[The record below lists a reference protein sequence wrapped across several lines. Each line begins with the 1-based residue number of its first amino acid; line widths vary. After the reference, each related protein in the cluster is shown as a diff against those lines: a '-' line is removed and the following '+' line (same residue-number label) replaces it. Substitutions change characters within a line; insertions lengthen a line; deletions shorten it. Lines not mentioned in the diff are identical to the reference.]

1 MAGTLPQGGVSEGA
15 GPGNN
20 YRRVFGRSSRDT
32 EQKPEDASMTEG
44 IGGSRGRSGKAVP
57 AAGENVILG
66 GRHARNPAADGV
78 SEGARPGIYNYRRLF
93 WQVLPGYR
101 AQARGCIHGG
111 FQEGSGRSRRKCN
124 FGGPAW
130 PEHCRRAA
138 SPRVPGPE
146 FTIIAGSLAGIGI
159 PRKPL
164 LGHLPAIPGS
174 SRVLPGNV
182 GNCKF
187 QPWHPSGRCPPA
199 LVQLCDPRK
208 LQYSLFLHELPHT
221 SCGTP
226 SLARQAAQKRQLAE
240 LESQEGKR
248 ARTQAGTAFHS
259 HPMPPVPKPSVSCQV
274 SLLQLPVRLPWQ
286 VLQREIQDLME
297 ESGLPISLD
306 GTPLCPSCILLHTC
320 TILYCS

>member
-1 MAGTLPQGGVSEGA
+1 MAAAEENVILGGRHARNPAAGRRLRGCRARNLQLSQALWQVLPG
-15 GPGNN
+15 
-20 YRRVFGRSSRDT
+20 YRTKARG
-32 EQKPEDASMTEG
+32 ASMTEG

-57 AAGENVILG
+57 AAGEKYL
-66 GRHARNPAADGV
+66 
-78 SEGARPGIYNYRRLF
+78 
-93 WQVLPGYR
+93 
-101 AQARGCIHGG
+101 
-111 FQEGSGRSRRKCN
+111 
-124 FGGPAW
+124 GGPAW

-138 SPRVPGPE
+138 SRRVPGPE

-174 SRVLPGNV
+174 SRVLPGNA

-306 GTPLCPSCILLHTC
+306 GTPLCPSCIVLHTC

>member
-1 MAGTLPQGGVSEGA
+1 MAETLPQGGVSIHDGRNWGFPGKIGEGCA
-15 GPGNN
+15 
-20 YRRVFGRSSRDT
+20 
-32 EQKPEDASMTEG
+32 
-44 IGGSRGRSGKAVP
+44 
-57 AAGENVILG
+57 
-66 GRHARNPAADGV
+66 
-78 SEGARPGIYNYRRLF
+78 
-93 WQVLPGYR
+93 
-101 AQARGCIHGG
+101 
-111 FQEGSGRSRRKCN
+111 RSRRKCN
-124 FGGPAW
+124 LGGPAW

-138 SPRVPGPE
+138 SRRVPGPE

-187 QPWHPSGRCPPA
+187 QPWHPSGRCPAA

-286 VLQREIQDLME
+286 VLQMEIQDLME